1 MIQATQMLCK
11 LRIVKWGVGSGE
23 LGVGSGELGVGSCE
37 IFLSLSS
44 IYHIIFLI
52 TAIPSI
58 KEQ

>member
-1 MIQATQMLCK
+1 
-11 LRIVKWGVGSGE
+11 VGSGE
-23 LGVGSGELGVGSCE
+23 WGVGKGK

-58 KEQ
+58 KVQ